1 MSAGRVGER
10 NSLIWRQEVGVDISM
25 SMGWGIHFSQGELER
40 WLEGEIFETSVYEG
54 LEELLAVHPALTYE
68 YAGNAWTGNDM
79 GYTVYAKDTYKE
91 FDMGRSAEAGVYRA
105 PKALVSLEARYQLDA
120 VSKTITGKHLPI
132 EWLVTVGVS

>member
-1 MSAGRVGER
+1 M
-10 NSLIWRQEVGVDISM
+10 GVDISM
-25 SMGWGIHFSQGELER
+25 SMGWGIHIPQDAFDEWAGDSDDAYTDLDNLIYRDNTE
-40 WLEGEIFETSVYEG
+40 
-54 LEELLAVHPALTYE
+54 LTYE
-68 YAGNAWTGNDM
+68 YAGDAWTGNDM
-79 GYTVYAKDTYKE
+79 GYTVYAEGTYKE